1 MYLLLSPHDLERLE
15 STLFV
20 ALSSFLYLQT
30 FVLPKNPEHL
40 GKLQIY
46 SNLSKKYQNR
56 TPIGNNRSY
65 IFQLT

>member
-30 FVLPKNPEHL
+30 FVLPQNPEHL
-40 GKLQIY
+40 GKLQI
-46 SNLSKKYQNR
+46 
-56 TPIGNNRSY
+56 
-65 IFQLT
+65 